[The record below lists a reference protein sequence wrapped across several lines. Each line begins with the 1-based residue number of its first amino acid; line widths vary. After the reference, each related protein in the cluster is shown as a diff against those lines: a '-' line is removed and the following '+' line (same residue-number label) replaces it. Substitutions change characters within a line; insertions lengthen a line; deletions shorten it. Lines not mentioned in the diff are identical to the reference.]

1 VIGRD
6 GRLLAVDWS
15 DPTWGAADPAS
26 AQRAYDELAGKN
38 VRQAQRRIVE
48 MLAESGDLIG
58 EPRTISHPVKFFE
71 KGDRPLE
78 IVTSRQWYIRNGS
91 HDAGLRDT
99 LIERGRQLHWHPDFM
114 RVRFED
120 WVSGLNTDWLV
131 SRQRYFG
138 VAFPIWYPVGP
149 EGETDYDH
157 PITADEA
164 DLPVDPTTDV
174 PNGYHQ
180 HQRDQPGGFR
190 GEVDIMD
197 TWATSSCTPFIA
209 SFWEDDADLF
219 SRVFPMDLRPQGH
232 DIIRTWLF
240 STLLRSQLE
249 NGGLPWSDASV
260 NGFIYDPDRKKMSKS
275 KGNAVTPM
283 GLLEEFGTDGFRYWA
298 TSVRPGMDAAFD
310 TGQMK
315 VGRRLAIKVL
325 NASKFVMGRLG
336 ESTVDPD
343 AVTRP
348 IDRSLLTGL
357 AGVVDAA
364 TSALEDFDFARALE
378 RTESFFW
385 SFCDDYVELVK
396 TRAYGCDDPAATA
409 SAQAA
414 LALALSTL
422 IRLLAPFLPY
432 VTEEVWSWWQEGS
445 VHRAPWPTAAELGT
459 LDGSSRGVLTAVS
472 EVLAQVRKAKSE
484 AGRSMRAPVGHLV
497 VSAPADQLDLIGL
510 GADDLRDAGTV
521 SELELTEGE
530 PAVKVELAPDS

>member
-1 VIGRD
+1 
-6 GRLLAVDWS
+6 
-15 DPTWGAADPAS
+15 
-26 AQRAYDELAGKN
+26 
-38 VRQAQRRIVE
+38 VE

-58 EPRTISHPVKFFE
+58 DARPITHPVKFYE
-71 KGDRPLE
+71 KGERPLE

-91 HDAGLRDT
+91 AHPELRQK
-99 LIERGRQLHWHPDFM
+99 LLSLGRDLRWHPDFM
-114 RVRFED
+114 RVRYED
-120 WVSGLNTDWLV
+120 WVSGLNSDWLI

-138 VAFPIWYPVGP
+138 VAFPIWYPVGRD
-149 EGETDYDH
+149 GEVNYDH

-174 PNGYHQ
+174 PRGYRED
-180 HQRDQPGGFR
+180 QRDQPGGFTA
-190 GEVDIMD
+190 EPDVMD
-197 TWATSSCTPFIA
+197 TWATSSLTPMIA
-209 SFWEDDADLF
+209 SYWEDDPDLF

-240 STLLRSQLE
+240 STVLRSELE
-249 NGGLPWSDASV
+249 HGGLPWAHASIT
-260 NGFIYDPDRKKMSKS
+260 GMIQDPDRKKLSKS
-275 KGNAVTPM
+275 SGTAATPLA
-283 GLLEEFGTDGFRYWA
+283 LLEEFGTDGFRYWA
-298 TSVRPGMDAAFD
+298 TTVRPGMDSVYD

-336 ESTVDPD
+336 ESGVEPS

-348 IDRSLLTGL
+348 IDRSMLDGL
-357 AGVVDAA
+357 AAVVESA
-364 TSALEDFDFARALE
+364 TTAFGDYDFARALE
-378 RTESFFW
+378 RTETFFW

-396 TRAYGCDDPAATA
+396 TRAYGSEDPGATA

-414 LALALSTL
+414 LALALSGL

-445 VHRAPWPTAAELGT
+445 VHRAGWPTVAELGG
-459 LDGSSRGVLTAVS
+459 GSGTSRGVLGAVS

-484 AGRSMRAPVGHLV
+484 AGRSMRAPVRRLV
-497 VSAPADQLDLIGL
+497 VSAPADRLELVRL

-521 SELELTEGE
+521 GTLELLEGE
-530 PAVKVELAPDS
+530 TEVTVELAEEAKAGS